1 MSRNL
6 IVIVGLMAVS
16 SAYLWISPWLMPGT
30 DAILIAA
37 NLIAAPFVVGFLGG
51 YLMVGRLLPKL
62 LVLLLVPIVHNFVYG
77 EDPAKPG
84 LENLVALLE
93 VLPLWLG
100 GLIAHMLVS
109 KRLTPATKVN
119 EQA

>member
-6 IVIVGLMAVS
+6 IVIVGLAAVS

-30 DAILIAA
+30 HTIFVVTSLIAV
-37 NLIAAPFVVGFLGG
+37 PFVLGFLAG
-51 YLMVGRLLPKL
+51 YLMVGRLLLKL
-62 LVLLLVPIVHNFVYG
+62 LVLLLVPIVHIFVYG

-100 GLIAHMLVS
+100 CLVTHMLVS
-109 KRLTPATKVN
+109 KKPAPG
-119 EQA
+119 AR

>member
-1 MSRNL
+1 
-6 IVIVGLMAVS
+6 
-16 SAYLWISPWLMPGT
+16 
-30 DAILIAA
+30 
-37 NLIAAPFVVGFLGG
+37 
-51 YLMVGRLLPKL
+51 
-62 LVLLLVPIVHNFVYG
+62 VHIFVYG